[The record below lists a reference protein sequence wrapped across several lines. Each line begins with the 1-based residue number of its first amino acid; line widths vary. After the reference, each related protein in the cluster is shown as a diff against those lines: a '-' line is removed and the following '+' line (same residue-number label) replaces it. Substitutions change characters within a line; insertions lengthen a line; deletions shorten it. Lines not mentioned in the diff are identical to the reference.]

1 MSVNMMLEI
10 AKMEQNLPDL
20 PLLAKQ
26 QAIQAMGDGQ
36 MGMQSSRGEIELE
49 HKAALAHLDMHAT
62 KWWFGTHNTHIV
74 SDEDIEEQKE
84 RIDFF
89 ISYIDQLSVA
99 LGMEQGTMD
108 WDTIIHF
115 MENKYIF

>member
-1 MSVNMMLEI
+1 MLEI

-20 PLLAKQ
+20 PLF
-26 QAIQAMGDGQ
+26 D
-36 MGMQSSRGEIELE
+36 RGVKARESGAGIEELKEIARNTVVDEVTAE

-89 ISYIDQLSVA
+89 IAYIDHLSVA
-99 LGMEQGTMD
+99 LGIEQGIMD